1 MNLNYSS
8 RFSLVGCFF
17 QIPVGVE
24 FAFLLCTSMCPFVYW
39 MKISLT
45 KPFPIPAGLNVI
57 IRSAAASSLAA
68 LKCRG
73 SASTSYGVLFFIF
86 PLTFPGAHQ
95 RLVCAALCPKPSWS
109 SPAPLY
115 LLPSSFHLTQ
125 IPTLTQGS
133 DLPIR
138 MLLTHHLCGHLFKAF
153 TVHSPEF
160 LHLRWI
166 DV

>member
-8 RFSLVGCFF
+8 RFSLGGCFF
-17 QIPVGVE
+17 QIPIGVE
-24 FAFLLCTSMCPFVYW
+24 FAFHLYQHVPFVYW

-45 KPFPIPAGLNVI
+45 KPFPLPAGLNII

-73 SASTSYGVLFFIF
+73 SASASYAASFFIF
-86 PLTFPGAHQ
+86 PLAFLGAHQ
-95 RLVCAALCPKPSWS
+95 HLVCPALCPKPSWS

-115 LLPSSFHLTQ
+115 LLLSSFHLTQ

-133 DLPIR
+133 ELPIR
-138 MLLTHHLCGHLFKAF
+138 MLINSSSLWTL
-153 TVHSPEF
+153 V
-160 LHLRWI
+160 
-166 DV
+166 